1 MASPAPT
8 DREME
13 ILKVLWELREGSVR
27 DVHERLAPESGLH
40 FNTIQTQLRI
50 MDRKRLVAHR
60 RTGRTFIY
68 RPLCS
73 REQVSSQ
80 FLHKVFNGASTS
92 SCSACSAPSGPMPKN
107 LRKSRDSSPM
117 PGGEKR
123 RPNERR
129 ENKMLGQSMLWIWLA
144 HSAVLSGLALAI
156 GTVAVLACRQPVY
169 RLRLIQWVL
178 IGCLV
183 APWLHS
189 LSPWTPFSLRLLE
202 ARAEIATVADA
213 DRGNLPDRIRPRQNL
228 AAARRSGKRSSA
240 EQWRRSVMC
249 LPLSQRQ
256 SGIPATR
263 PA

>member
-80 FLHKVFNGASTS
+80 FLHKVFNGA
-92 SCSACSAPSGPMPKN
+92 
-107 LRKSRDSSPM
+107 LDQ
-117 PGGEKR
+117 
-123 RPNERR
+123 
-129 ENKMLGQSMLWIWLA
+129 LVLSMLSAERTDAKELA
-144 HSAVLSGLALAI
+144 EI
-156 GTVAVLACRQPVY
+156 E
-169 RLRLIQWVL
+169 RLI
-178 IGCLV
+178 
-183 APWLHS
+183 
-189 LSPWTPFSLRLLE
+189 
-202 ARAEIATVADA
+202 ADA
-213 DRGNLPDRIRPRQNL
+213 
-228 AAARRSGKRSSA
+228 RRRKKTPEREKGK
-240 EQWRRSVMC
+240 
-249 LPLSQRQ
+249 
-256 SGIPATR
+256 
-263 PA
+263 